1 MDIDKYKY
9 LKEFLSKFNGRLR
22 MKKDAVILEIPY
34 IDEDISSKLTSYIVI
49 SLDNMSKGEILNGID
64 DYMGL
69 YALSLYRKKEDLI
82 INDLIRYRD
91 LLVEEIEKY
100 RKKGNIV
107 FIRIKYPG
115 IIYFK
120 NGSHYVVKFG
130 DLCEMLSYL
139 RKNYN

>member
-1 MDIDKYKY
+1 MNIDKYKY

-22 MKKDAVILEIPY
+22 MKKEAAILEIPY

-69 YALSLYRKKEDLI
+69 YALSLYREKEDLI

-91 LLVEEIEKY
+91 LLV
-100 RKKGNIV
+100 KK
-107 FIRIKYPG
+107 
-115 IIYFK
+115 
-120 NGSHYVVKFG
+120 
-130 DLCEMLSYL
+130 
-139 RKNYN
+139 